1 MKPLHERNT
10 AMKSTRL
17 ARARLRTTLVTI
29 ALLGAL
35 LGAGLI
41 VWATTSSNA
50 STHGNAERGQVLR
63 FGVQFSPFNLIDVPP
78 LQRHDG
84 DFKAGDY
91 AVFSDVLTDHN
102 GRRVGAE
109 AGTGMITRVDKTGA
123 QIYYTMAIKL
133 QSGQI
138 TGSGLGT
145 PAPRKHLA
153 VTGGTGTF
161 TVARG
166 SIRLV
171 ENGDGTGTLK
181 ITLR

>member
-1 MKPLHERNT
+1 MN
-10 AMKSTRL
+10 STRL
-17 ARARLRTTLVTI
+17 ARARLGRTLVTI

-35 LGAGLI
+35 LGAGLV

-50 STHGNAERGQVLR
+50 STQGNTERGQVLR
-63 FGVQFSPFNLIDVPP
+63 YGVQFSPFNVIDVPP
-78 LQRHDG
+78 LQRRDG

-91 AVFSDVLTDHN
+91 AVFSDVLTDRA

-123 QIYYTMAIKL
+123 QIYYTMAITL
-133 QSGQI
+133 PGGQI

-145 PAPRKHLA
+145 PDPRKHLA

-161 TVARG
+161 TGTRG

-171 ENGDGTGTLK
+171 ENGDGTGTLE
-181 ITLR
+181 IALR